1 MSWLCRFIYKLNWH
15 FFGYHSWYSS
25 NFETNYKKL
34 TFIKL
39 PIFFWC
45 SFGIKLSWL
54 QRWSSKINTILYDRC
69 YLQNCKTI
77 KFGKTANQTKYKK
90 YNVPS
95 YLHIFLLNFD
105 KKVIVSSPPF
115 RCWGNRLSKEFCLR
129 KWVIS
134 FCLERNDKDIG
145 TSFEWRETWVKVPWI
160 NAFSRNFS
168 SINLNVFPH
177 VMEYKSLREN
187 STSILK
193 RDKAIE
199 GVYRNMKGC
208 VLEANIEGQEW

>member
-1 MSWLCRFIYKLNWH
+1 MTDVIYKTVKPSRL
-15 FFGYHSWYSS
+15 
-25 NFETNYKKL
+25 EKL
-34 TFIKL
+34 QIKQNIKNIMFQVIFTFSD
-39 PIFFWC
+39 W
-45 SFGIKLSWL
+45 
-54 QRWSSKINTILYDRC
+54 IL
-69 YLQNCKTI
+69 I
-77 KFGKTANQTKYKK
+77 
-90 YNVPS
+90 
-95 YLHIFLLNFD
+95 

-145 TSFEWRETWVKVPWI
+145 TSFEWRETWVPWI

-177 VMEYKSLREN
+177 MMEYKSLREN